1 MALNIKI
8 DFNDCYPVR
17 TLNENFSLSSFISTL
32 QTGEA
37 IPIGINI
44 SDEPHPL
51 IPNVYNLAFGPLG
64 VNNQIDDKVKL
75 CHLNHSKLFS
85 TIVLTGLSF
94 LRDNEDKFL
103 GIDGSNNAR
112 AYMYYRCIQNN
123 FDYLNRFMN
132 IYGVN
137 YYIRILRKVD
147 EKDDEHPFDEED
159 ILAMPQAINKE
170 PLLKYGKLYNY
181 FIFNSKQAT

>member
-8 DFNDCYPVR
+8 DFNDCYPIR
-17 TLNENFSLSSFISTL
+17 TLNENFSLSSFISIL

-75 CHLNHSKLFS
+75 CHQNHSRLFS
-85 TIVLTGLSF
+85 TIVFTGMSF
-94 LRDNEDKFL
+94 LRSNRGKFL

-123 FDYLNRFMN
+123 YNYLKQFIN
-132 IYGVN
+132 IYGIN
-137 YYIRILRKVD
+137 YYIRILRKIK
-147 EKDDEHPFDEED
+147 EDDDCVPFDEED
-159 ILAMPQAINKE
+159 IKALPQTIVGHSPIKHE
-170 PLLKYGKLYNY
+170 KLHNY
-181 FIFNSKQAT
+181 FIFNLIQ